1 MAMPTLSLPSAFS
14 IAEAEPD
21 EAMCMAH
28 SPPVTS
34 AVDLP
39 SRPP

>member
-1 MAMPTLSLPSAFS
+1 MAMPTLSLPSVFW

-21 EAMCMAH
+21 EAMCMAQ
-28 SPPVTS
+28 SPAVIS
-34 AVDLP
+34 AVGLP